1 MEPETPSTQPVEP
14 VLAQAVVDHGA
25 RPLTNRYEQARDAF
39 RWNVPARFNIGV
51 DACDRWADGSGRL
64 ALIYE
69 TQTGE
74 VRHWSF
80 DQLRQASN
88 RLANCWRRAGLEV
101 GDRVAILLPQAPET
115 GMAHLAAY
123 KSGAI
128 AVPLFTLFGPDAL
141 QFRLA
146 DSGARILVT
155 DAGGF
160 DKIRPL
166 LEDLPA
172 LERIYLV
179 EEAQAVGDLT
189 GRPAVLAFHAAIA
202 DESEA
207 FEPVDTAAEDPAV
220 IIYTSGTTGKPKGV
234 LHAHRVLL
242 GHLPGVE
249 MSHGSFPRA
258 GDLIWTPADWAWI
271 GGLLDVLLP
280 AWHHGV
286 PVLARRFAK
295 FDAPAAFDLMS
306 RHQVT
311 CTFLPPTALRMLR
324 LVPAPRARWP
334 LALRSAAS
342 GGEPLG
348 KELLEWGVAELGLT
362 LHEFYG
368 QTECNM
374 IVSAC
379 APLFDTPPGNIGK
392 PALGHRV
399 EIVGDD
405 GSALPRGTLGQIAV
419 EVPDP
424 VMFLRY
430 WNNPAATAEKFI
442 GNYLVTGDS
451 GIMDESGFVRF
462 VGRTD
467 DVITSA
473 GYRIGPG
480 PIEDCLLSHPAVR
493 EAAVVGV
500 PDAQRT
506 EIVKAF
512 IVLRDNAQPG
522 DDLVRSIQDHVRNR
536 LSAYEYPRAVEFID
550 ALPVTAT
557 GKIIRKELARRG

>member
-1 MEPETPSTQPVEP
+1 MTDGYE
-14 VLAQAVVDHGA
+14 DA
-25 RPLTNRYEQARDAF
+25 RSAF
-39 RWNVPARFNIGV
+39 RWQVPARFNIGV
-51 DACDRWADGSGRL
+51 DACDRWADGSGRP

-69 TQTGE
+69 TEGGE
-74 VRHWSF
+74 VRRFSF
-80 DQLRQASN
+80 DAMKESSN
-88 RLANCWRRAGLEV
+88 RLANCWRRAGIEV

-115 GMAHLAAY
+115 GIAHLAAY
-123 KSGAI
+123 KSGAV

-155 DAGGF
+155 DANGLA
-160 DKIRPL
+160 KVRPL

-172 LERIYLV
+172 LERIYCIDDETDPPSLTSEVTGAPDGSGVTVTRPGAV
-179 EEAQAVGDLT
+179 EGGGQRA
-189 GRPAVLAFHAAIA
+189 AVLPFQRSIA
-202 DESEA
+202 HESDR
-207 FEPVDTAAEDPAV
+207 FEPVDTAADDPAV

-234 LHAHRVLL
+234 LHGHRVLL

-249 MSHGSFPRA
+249 MSHGTFPRD

-295 FDAPAAFDLMS
+295 FDAEAAFELMS
-306 RHQVT
+306 RHRVT

-324 LVPAPRARWP
+324 LVPSPRARWP

-348 KELLEWGVAELGLT
+348 KELLEWGLAELGLT

-379 APLFDTPPGNIGK
+379 APLFDTPPGNIGR

-399 EIVGDD
+399 QIIDDD
-405 GSALPRGTLGQIAV
+405 GRILPRGTLGHIAV
-419 EVPDP
+419 KSPDP

-430 WNNPAATAEKFI
+430 WNNPSATAEKFI
-442 GNYLVTGDS
+442 GDFLVTGDS
-451 GIMDESGFVRF
+451 GIMDEGDFVRF

-512 IVLRDNAQPG
+512 
-522 DDLVRSIQDHVRNR
+522 
-536 LSAYEYPRAVEFID
+536 
-550 ALPVTAT
+550 
-557 GKIIRKELARRG
+557 

>member
-1 MEPETPSTQPVEP
+1 MT
-14 VLAQAVVDHGA
+14 D
-25 RPLTNRYEQARDAF
+25 RYDQARAAF
-39 RWNVPARFNIGV
+39 RWQVPARFNIGV
-51 DACDRWADGSGRL
+51 DACDKWARGDGRL
-64 ALIYE
+64 ALICE
-69 TQTGE
+69 TESGE
-74 VRHWSF
+74 VRRYSF
-80 DQLRQASN
+80 DQIAEASN
-88 RLANCWRRAGLEV
+88 RLANCWRRAGLAA
-101 GDRVAILLPQAPET
+101 GDRVAVLLPQAPET
-115 GMAHLAAY
+115 GIAHIAAY

-128 AVPLFTLFGPDAL
+128 AVPLFTLFGPEAL
-141 QFRLA
+141 QYRLA

-155 DAGGF
+155 DANGLS
-160 DKIRPL
+160 KVRPL
-166 LEDLPA
+166 LAKLPA
-172 LERIYLV
+172 LEKLYCIDDAAGGGDSGGEGAGRAVILPFDASM
-179 EEAQAVGDLT
+179 AQESA
-189 GRPAVLAFHAAIA
+189 AFK
-202 DESEA
+202 
-207 FEPVDTAAEDPAV
+207 PVDTAADDPAV

-234 LHAHRVLL
+234 LHAQRVLL

-249 MSHGSFPRA
+249 MSHGTFPRR
-258 GDLIWTPADWAWI
+258 DDIIWTPADWAWI

-295 FDAPAAFDLMS
+295 FDAEAAFELMS
-306 RHQVT
+306 RHEVT

-324 LVPAPRARWP
+324 LVPSPRARWP

-348 KELLEWGVAELGLT
+348 KELLEWGRTELGLT

-379 APLFDTPPGNIGK
+379 SPLFDTPPGNIGK
-392 PALGHRV
+392 PALGHQV
-399 EIVGDD
+399 EVIGDD
-405 GSALPRGTLGQIAV
+405 GQVLPRGSLGHIAV
-419 EVPDP
+419 KPPDP

-430 WNNPAATAEKFI
+430 WNNPEATREKFI
-442 GNYLVTGDS
+442 GDYLVTGDS
-451 GIMDESGFVRF
+451 GVMDDDGFVRF
-462 VGRTD
+462 VGRMD

-480 PIEDCLLSHPAVR
+480 PIEDCLIGHPAVR

-500 PDAQRT
+500 PDPQRT

-512 IVLRDNAQPG
+512 IVLRDGHEPG
-522 DDLVRSIQDHVRNR
+522 DELVRSIQEHVRTR

-557 GKIIRKELARRG
+557 GKVIRKELARRGRREA

>member
-1 MEPETPSTQPVEP
+1 VT
-14 VLAQAVVDHGA
+14 AID
-25 RPLTNRYEQARDAF
+25 RYRQARDAF
-39 RWNVPARFNIGV
+39 RWQVPARFNIGV
-51 DACDRWADGSGRL
+51 DACDRWARGDGRL
-64 ALIYE
+64 ALIFE
-69 TQTGE
+69 AADGA
-74 VRHWSF
+74 VSRFSF
-80 DQLRQASN
+80 DELRQQSN
-88 RLANCWRRAGLEV
+88 RLANGWRRAGLAV

-115 GMAHLAAY
+115 GIAHLAAY

-128 AVPLFTLFGPDAL
+128 AVPLFTLFGPEAL
-141 QFRLA
+141 QYRLA
-146 DSGARILVT
+146 DSGARMLVT
-155 DAGGF
+155 DAGGLA
-160 DKIRPL
+160 KVLPL
-166 LEDLPA
+166 LGQLPA
-172 LERIYLV
+172 LERIYCV
-179 EEAQAVGDLT
+179 AG
-189 GRPAVLAFHAAIA
+189 PADAPGAAGPGAAATAAILPLESAMANEA
-202 DESEA
+202 DD

-249 MSHGSFPRA
+249 MSHGSFPQE

-295 FDAPAAFDLMS
+295 FDAEAGFDLMS
-306 RHQVT
+306 RHRVT

-324 LVPAPRARWP
+324 LVPSPRSRWP
-334 LALRSAAS
+334 LALRSVAS

-348 KELLEWGVAELGLT
+348 KELLDWGRRELGLT

-379 APLFDTPPGNIGK
+379 APLFETAAGWIGK
-392 PALGHRV
+392 PALGHQV
-399 EIVGDD
+399 EIIGDD
-405 GSALPRGTLGQIAV
+405 GRLLPPGELGHIAV
-419 EVPDP
+419 RSPDP

-430 WNNPAATAEKFI
+430 WNNPSATAEKFI
-442 GNYLVTGDS
+442 GEHLVTGDS
-451 GIMDESGFVRF
+451 GVMDEDGFVRF
-462 VGRTD
+462 VGRMD

-480 PIEDCLLSHPAVR
+480 PIEDCLISHPAVK

-500 PDAQRT
+500 PDPERT

-512 IVLRDNAQPG
+512 IVLRDGQQPS
-522 DDLVRSIQDHVRNR
+522 DDLVRSIQDHVRSR

-550 ALPVTAT
+550 ALPMTAT
-557 GKIIRKELARRG
+557 GKVIRKDLARRGR

>member
-1 MEPETPSTQPVEP
+1 MKGK
-14 VLAQAVVDHGA
+14 LLMDRYDHA
-25 RPLTNRYEQARDAF
+25 HAAF
-39 RWNVPARFNIGV
+39 RWQVPPRFNIGV
-51 DACDRWADGSGRL
+51 DACDRWARGNGRL

-69 TQTGE
+69 TEDGE
-74 VRHWSF
+74 VRRFSF
-80 DQLRQASN
+80 DQLRQSSN
-88 RLANCWRRAGLEV
+88 RLANCWRGAGLGI

-115 GMAHLAAY
+115 GIAHLAVY
-123 KSGAI
+123 KSGAV

-141 QFRLA
+141 LYRLA
-146 DSGARILVT
+146 DSAARMLVT
-155 DAGGF
+155 DAAGLS
-160 DKIRPL
+160 KVRPL
-166 LEDLPA
+166 LGQLPA
-172 LERIYLV
+172 LERIYCIDGS
-179 EEAQAVGDLT
+179 AVGSD
-189 GRPAVLAFHAAIA
+189 GSDDSGESGGSGAAVLPFHASIEGEP
-202 DESEA
+202 DD
-207 FEPVDTAAEDPAV
+207 FTPVDTAADDPAV

-249 MSHGSFPRA
+249 MSHGTFPRD
-258 GDLIWTPADWAWI
+258 GDIIWTPADWAWI

-295 FDAPAAFDLMS
+295 FDAEAAFELMS
-306 RHQVT
+306 RHQVS

-324 LVPAPRARWP
+324 LVPSPRARWP
-334 LALRSAAS
+334 LALRSVAS

-348 KELLEWGVAELGLT
+348 KELLEWGLAELGLT

-379 APLFDTPPGNIGK
+379 APLFDTPPGTIGK
-392 PALGHRV
+392 PALGHQV
-399 EIVGDD
+399 EIIGDD
-405 GSALPRGTLGQIAV
+405 GRILPPGSLGHIAV
-419 EVPDP
+419 KSPDP

-430 WNNPAATAEKFI
+430 WNNPQATRDKFI
-442 GNYLVTGDS
+442 GEHLVTGDA
-451 GIMDESGFVRF
+451 GIMDEAGFVRF

-480 PIEDCLLSHPAVR
+480 PIEDCLISHPAVK
-493 EAAVVGV
+493 EAAVVGM
-500 PDAQRT
+500 PDVERT

-512 IVLRDNAQPG
+512 IVLRDGQEPG
-522 DDLVRSIQDHVRNR
+522 DALVRSIQDHVRTR

-557 GKIIRKELARRG
+557 GKIMRKELAARGR

>member
-1 MEPETPSTQPVEP
+1 M
-14 VLAQAVVDHGA
+14 D
-25 RPLTNRYEQARDAF
+25 RYQQARATF
-39 RWNVPARFNIGV
+39 RWEVPARFNIGV
-51 DACDRWADGSGRL
+51 DACDRWARGDGRL
-64 ALIYE
+64 ALIFE
-69 TQTGE
+69 DASGHAQ
-74 VRHWSF
+74 RLSF
-80 DQLRQASN
+80 DEFRQASN
-88 RLANCWRRAGLEV
+88 RLANGWRRAGLAT

-115 GMAHLAAY
+115 GIAHLATY

-128 AVPLFTLFGPDAL
+128 AVPLFTLFGPEAL

-146 DSGARILVT
+146 DSGARFLVT
-155 DAGGF
+155 DLTGLA
-160 DKIRPL
+160 KVRPL
-166 LEDLPA
+166 LDQLPA
-172 LERIYLV
+172 LERIYCI
-179 EEAQAVGDLT
+179 ED
-189 GRPAVLAFHAAIA
+189 AAA
-202 DESEA
+202 DDIVQPLDSAMAGEPDD
-207 FEPVDTAAEDPAV
+207 FEPVDTAADDPAL

-249 MSHGSFPRA
+249 MSHGTFPQE

-295 FDAPAAFDLMS
+295 FDAEAAFDLMS
-306 RHQVT
+306 RHRVT

-324 LVPAPRARWP
+324 LVPAPRSRWP
-334 LALRSAAS
+334 LALRSIAS

-348 KELLEWGVAELGLT
+348 KELLEWGQRELGLT

-379 APLFDTPPGNIGK
+379 SPLFDTPPGAIGK

-399 EIVGDD
+399 EIIGDD
-405 GSALPRGTLGQIAV
+405 GRRLPSGELGHIAV
-419 EVPDP
+419 QSPDP

-430 WNNPAATAEKFI
+430 WNNPQATSEKFI
-442 GNYLVTGDS
+442 GEHLVTGDS
-451 GIMDESGFVRF
+451 GVMDENGFVRF
-462 VGRTD
+462 VGRMD

-480 PIEDCLLSHPAVR
+480 PIEDCLISHPAVK

-500 PDAQRT
+500 PDPVRT

-512 IVLRDNAQPG
+512 IVLREGHQPG
-522 DDLVRSIQDHVRNR
+522 EELVRSIQDHVRTR

-557 GKIIRKELARRG
+557 GKVIRKELAARGR

>member
-1 MEPETPSTQPVEP
+1 MTTDTEMTTM
-14 VLAQAVVDHGA
+14 D
-25 RPLTNRYEQARDAF
+25 RYQQAREDF
-39 RWNVPARFNIGV
+39 QWRVPARFNIGV
-51 DACDRWADGSGRL
+51 DACDRWARGDGRL
-64 ALIYE
+64 ALIFE
-69 TQTGE
+69 STGGE
-74 VRHWSF
+74 VRRFSF
-80 DQLRQASN
+80 DELRQSSN
-88 RLANCWRRAGLEV
+88 RLANGWRRAGLAV

-115 GMAHLAAY
+115 GIAHLAAY
-123 KSGAI
+123 KSGAV
-128 AVPLFTLFGPDAL
+128 AVPLFTLFGPEAL
-141 QFRLA
+141 QYRLA
-146 DSGARILVT
+146 DSGAKFLVT
-155 DAGGF
+155 DAGGLA
-160 DKIRPL
+160 KVQPL
-166 LEDLPA
+166 LKQLPA
-172 LERIYLV
+172 LERIYCV
-179 EEAQAVGDLT
+179 DA
-189 GRPAVLAFHAAIA
+189 PATDGIVLPLRAATEG
-202 DESEA
+202 ESDM
-207 FEPVDTAAEDPAV
+207 FEPVDTAAEDPAL

-249 MSHGSFPRA
+249 MSHGTFPQA
-258 GDLIWTPADWAWI
+258 DDVIWTPADWAWI

-295 FDAPAAFDLMS
+295 FDAEAAFDLMS
-306 RHQVT
+306 RHRVT

-324 LVPAPRARWP
+324 LVPSPRTRWP

-348 KELLEWGVAELGLT
+348 NELLEWGQRELGLT

-379 APLFDTPPGNIGK
+379 SPLFDTPAGSIGK
-392 PALGHRV
+392 PTLGHQV
-399 EIVGDD
+399 DIIDD
-405 GSALPRGTLGQIAV
+405 AGRTLPAGELGHIAV
-419 EVPDP
+419 RSPDP

-442 GNYLVTGDS
+442 GEHLVTGDS
-451 GIMDESGFVRF
+451 GVMDSNGFVRF
-462 VGRTD
+462 VGRMD

-480 PIEDCLLSHPAVR
+480 PIEDCLISHPAVK

-500 PDAQRT
+500 PDAERT

-512 IVLRDNAQPG
+512 IVLRDGQQPG
-522 DDLVRSIQDHVRNR
+522 DDLVRSIQDHVRTR

-557 GKIIRKELARRG
+557 GKVIRKELARRGR

>member
-1 MEPETPSTQPVEP
+1 MTTH
-14 VLAQAVVDHGA
+14 D
-25 RPLTNRYEQARDAF
+25 RYRQARDAF
-39 RWNVPARFNIGV
+39 RWQVPARFNIGV
-51 DACDRWADGSGRL
+51 DACDRWARGDGRL
-64 ALIYE
+64 ALIFE
-69 TQTGE
+69 GADNSI
-74 VRHWSF
+74 RRLSF
-80 DQLRQASN
+80 DELKQQSN
-88 RLANCWRRAGLEV
+88 RLANGWRRAGLAI

-115 GMAHLAAY
+115 GIAHLAAY

-128 AVPLFTLFGPDAL
+128 AVPLFTLFGPEAL
-141 QFRLA
+141 QYRLA

-155 DAGGF
+155 DAGGLQ
-160 DKIRPL
+160 KVLPL
-166 LEDLPA
+166 LDQLPA
-172 LERIYLV
+172 LERIYCVDDPADAARGL
-179 EEAQAVGDLT
+179 QAGGASRT
-189 GRPAVLAFHAAIA
+189 AVLALAAAMA
-202 DESEA
+202 DEPDA
-207 FEPVDTAAEDPAV
+207 FEPIDTAAEDPAL

-249 MSHGSFPRA
+249 MSHGSFPQP
-258 GDLIWTPADWAWI
+258 GDVIWTPADWAWI

-295 FDAPAAFDLMS
+295 FDAEAGFELMS
-306 RHQVT
+306 RHRVT

-324 LVPAPRARWP
+324 LVPSPRERWP
-334 LALRSAAS
+334 LALRSIAS

-348 KELLEWGVAELGLT
+348 KELLDWGRRELGLT

-379 APLFDTPPGNIGK
+379 SPLFDTPPGSIGK
-392 PALGHRV
+392 PALGHQV
-399 EIVGDD
+399 EIIDD
-405 GSALPRGTLGQIAV
+405 QGRLLPPGELGHIAV
-419 EVPDP
+419 RAPDP

-430 WNNPAATAEKFI
+430 WNNPQATSEKFI
-442 GNYLVTGDS
+442 GDHLVTGDS
-451 GIMDESGFVRF
+451 GVIDEEGFVRF
-462 VGRTD
+462 VGRMD

-493 EAAVVGV
+493 EAAVVGM
-500 PDAQRT
+500 PDPERT

-512 IVLRDNAQPG
+512 IVLREGHEPG
-522 DDLVRSIQDHVRNR
+522 DELVRSIQDHVRNR

-557 GKIIRKELARRG
+557 GKVIRKDLAARGR

>member
-1 MEPETPSTQPVEP
+1 MIT
-14 VLAQAVVDHGA
+14 A
-25 RPLTNRYEQARDAF
+25 
-39 RWNVPARFNIGV
+39 
-51 DACDRWADGSGRL
+51 GSS
-64 ALIYE
+64 A
-69 TQTGE
+69 
-74 VRHWSF
+74 
-80 DQLRQASN
+80 A
-88 RLANCWRRAGLEV
+88 AKA
-101 GDRVAILLPQAPET
+101 AILPLESA
-115 GMAHLAAY
+115 MANE
-123 KSGAI
+123 
-128 AVPLFTLFGPDAL
+128 
-141 QFRLA
+141 A
-146 DSGARILVT
+146 D
-155 DAGGF
+155 D
-160 DKIRPL
+160 
-166 LEDLPA
+166 
-172 LERIYLV
+172 
-179 EEAQAVGDLT
+179 
-189 GRPAVLAFHAAIA
+189 
-202 DESEA
+202 

-249 MSHGSFPRA
+249 MSHGSFPQE

-295 FDAPAAFDLMS
+295 FDAEAGFDLMS
-306 RHQVT
+306 RHRVT

-324 LVPAPRARWP
+324 LVPSPRSRWP
-334 LALRSAAS
+334 LALRSVAS

-348 KELLEWGVAELGLT
+348 KELLDWGRRELGLT

-379 APLFDTPPGNIGK
+379 APLFETAAGWIGK
-392 PALGHRV
+392 PALGHQV
-399 EIVGDD
+399 EIIGDD
-405 GSALPRGTLGQIAV
+405 GRLLPPGELGHIAV
-419 EVPDP
+419 RSPDP

-430 WNNPAATAEKFI
+430 WNNPSATAEKFI
-442 GNYLVTGDS
+442 GEHLVTGDS
-451 GIMDESGFVRF
+451 GVMDEDGFVRF
-462 VGRTD
+462 VGRMD

-480 PIEDCLLSHPAVR
+480 PIEDCLISHPAVK

-500 PDAQRT
+500 PDPERT

-512 IVLRDNAQPG
+512 IVLRDGQQPS
-522 DDLVRSIQDHVRNR
+522 DDLVRSIQDHVRSR

-550 ALPVTAT
+550 ALPMTAT
-557 GKIIRKELARRG
+557 GKVIRKDLARRGR

>member
-1 MEPETPSTQPVEP
+1 MTIT
-14 VLAQAVVDHGA
+14 D
-25 RPLTNRYEQARDAF
+25 RYRQARDAF
-39 RWNVPARFNIGV
+39 RWQVPARFNIGV
-51 DACDRWADGSGRL
+51 DACDRWARGDSRP
-64 ALIYE
+64 ALIFE
-69 TQTGE
+69 SADGNLQ
-74 VRHWSF
+74 RLSF
-80 DQLRQASN
+80 DDLKRQSN
-88 RLANCWRRAGLEV
+88 RLANGWRRAGLAV

-115 GMAHLAAY
+115 GIAHLAAY

-128 AVPLFTLFGPDAL
+128 AVPLFTLFGPEAL
-141 QFRLA
+141 QYRLA

-155 DAGGF
+155 DAGGLA
-160 DKIRPL
+160 KVRPL
-166 LEDLPA
+166 LDQLPA
-172 LERIYLV
+172 LERIYCV
-179 EEAQAVGDLT
+179 DVPAVAEPAGAQAGAGAAML
-189 GRPAVLAFHAAIA
+189 PLAAAMANEA
-202 DESEA
+202 DG
-207 FEPVDTAAEDPAV
+207 FDPVDTAADDPAL

-249 MSHGSFPRA
+249 MSHGSFPQE
-258 GDLIWTPADWAWI
+258 GDVIWTPADWAWI

-295 FDAPAAFDLMS
+295 FDAEAGFDLMS
-306 RHQVT
+306 RHRVT

-324 LVPAPRARWP
+324 LVPSPRTRWP
-334 LALRSAAS
+334 LALRSIAS

-348 KELLEWGVAELGLT
+348 KELLDWGRRELGLT

-379 APLFDTPPGNIGK
+379 SPLFETPPGSIGK
-392 PALGHRV
+392 PALGHEV
-399 EIVGDD
+399 EIIDD
-405 GSALPRGTLGQIAV
+405 AGRLLPPGELGHIAV
-419 EVPDP
+419 RSPDP

-430 WNNPAATAEKFI
+430 WNNPQATSEKFI
-442 GNYLVTGDS
+442 GDHLVTGDS
-451 GIMDESGFVRF
+451 GVMDAGGFVRF
-462 VGRTD
+462 VGRMD

-480 PIEDCLLSHPAVR
+480 PIEDCLISHPAVR

-500 PDAQRT
+500 PDPERT

-512 IVLRDNAQPG
+512 IVLREGHQPS
-522 DDLVRSIQDHVRNR
+522 DELVRSIQDHVRNR

-557 GKIIRKELARRG
+557 GKVIRKDLAARGR

>member
-1 MEPETPSTQPVEP
+1 MTTT
-14 VLAQAVVDHGA
+14 D
-25 RPLTNRYEQARDAF
+25 RYRQARDAF
-39 RWNVPARFNIGV
+39 RWQVPARFNIGV
-51 DACDRWADGSGRL
+51 DACDRWARGDSRL
-64 ALIYE
+64 ALIFE
-69 TQTGE
+69 GADGA
-74 VRHWSF
+74 VRRLSF
-80 DQLRQASN
+80 DELKQLSN
-88 RLANCWRRAGLEV
+88 RLANGWRRAGLAV

-115 GMAHLAAY
+115 GIAHLAAY

-128 AVPLFTLFGPDAL
+128 AVPLFTLFGPEAL
-141 QFRLA
+141 QYRLA

-155 DAGGF
+155 DAGGLP
-160 DKIRPL
+160 KVLPL
-166 LEDLPA
+166 VDQLPN
-172 LERIYLV
+172 LERIYCV
-179 EEAQAVGDLT
+179 EQ
-189 GRPAVLAFHAAIA
+189 PAVAAAARGAAADDPAAASAASAARAAILPLEA
-202 DESEA
+202 AMAGESVA
-207 FEPVDTAAEDPAV
+207 FEAVDTAAEDPAL

-249 MSHGSFPRA
+249 MSHGSFPQE
-258 GDLIWTPADWAWI
+258 GDVIWTPADWAWI

-295 FDAPAAFDLMS
+295 FDAEAGFDLMS
-306 RHQVT
+306 RHRVT

-324 LVPAPRARWP
+324 LVPSPRTRWP
-334 LALRSAAS
+334 LALRSIAS

-348 KELLEWGVAELGLT
+348 KELLDWGRRELGLT

-379 APLFDTPPGNIGK
+379 SPLFDTPPGWIGK
-392 PALGHRV
+392 PALGHQV
-399 EIVGDD
+399 EVIGDD
-405 GSALPRGTLGQIAV
+405 GRLLPSGELGHIAV
-419 EVPDP
+419 RSPDP

-430 WNNPAATAEKFI
+430 WNNPQATSEKFI
-442 GNYLVTGDS
+442 GKHLVTGDS
-451 GIMDESGFVRF
+451 GVMDEDGFVRF
-462 VGRTD
+462 VGRMD

-480 PIEDCLLSHPAVR
+480 PIEDCLISHPAVR

-500 PDAQRT
+500 PDAERT

-512 IVLRDNAQPG
+512 IVLREGHDPS
-522 DDLVRSIQDHVRNR
+522 DELVRSIQDHVRNR

-557 GKIIRKELARRG
+557 GKVIRKDLARR

>member
-1 MEPETPSTQPVEP
+1 MT
-14 VLAQAVVDHGA
+14 D
-25 RPLTNRYEQARDAF
+25 RYEQARAAF
-39 RWNVPARFNIGV
+39 RWQVPARFNIGV
-51 DACDRWADGSGRL
+51 DACDKWARGDGRL
-64 ALIYE
+64 ALICE
-69 TQTGE
+69 TESGQ
-74 VRHWSF
+74 VRRYSF
-80 DQLRQASN
+80 DQIAEASN
-88 RLANCWRRAGLEV
+88 RLANCWRRAGLAAS
-101 GDRVAILLPQAPET
+101 DRVAVLLPQAPET
-115 GMAHLAAY
+115 GIAHIAAY

-128 AVPLFTLFGPDAL
+128 AVPLFALFGPEAL
-141 QFRLA
+141 QYRLA

-155 DAGGF
+155 DANGLS
-160 DKIRPL
+160 KVRPL
-166 LEDLPA
+166 LAQLPA
-172 LERIYLV
+172 LAKIYCIDDAAGGGDSGGEGAGRAEILPFAASI
-179 EEAQAVGDLT
+179 AQ
-189 GRPAVLAFHAAIA
+189 
-202 DESEA
+202 ESAA
-207 FEPVDTAAEDPAV
+207 FESVDTAADDPAV

-234 LHAHRVLL
+234 LHAQRVLL

-249 MSHGSFPRA
+249 MSHGTFPRP
-258 GDLIWTPADWAWI
+258 DDIIWTPADWAWI

-295 FDAPAAFDLMS
+295 FDAEAAFELMS
-306 RHQVT
+306 RHEVT

-324 LVPAPRARWP
+324 LVPSPRARWP

-348 KELLEWGVAELGLT
+348 KELLEWGRTELGLT

-379 APLFDTPPGNIGK
+379 SPLFDTPPGNIGK
-392 PALGHRV
+392 PALGHQV
-399 EIVGDD
+399 EVIGDD
-405 GSALPRGTLGQIAV
+405 GQVLPRGSLGHIAV
-419 EVPDP
+419 KSPDP

-430 WNNPAATAEKFI
+430 WSNPEATREKFI
-442 GNYLVTGDS
+442 GDYLVTGDS
-451 GIMDESGFVRF
+451 GVMDDDGFVRF
-462 VGRTD
+462 VGRMD

-480 PIEDCLLSHPAVR
+480 PIEDCLIGHPAVR

-500 PDAQRT
+500 PDPQRT

-512 IVLRDNAQPG
+512 IVLRDGHAPG
-522 DDLVRSIQDHVRNR
+522 DELVRSIQEHVRTR

-557 GKIIRKELARRG
+557 GKVIRKELARRGRREV

>member
-1 MEPETPSTQPVEP
+1 VTAMDSY
-14 VLAQAVVDHGA
+14 
-25 RPLTNRYEQARDAF
+25 RQARDAF
-39 RWNVPARFNIGV
+39 RWQVPARFNIGV
-51 DACDRWADGSGRL
+51 DACDRWARGDARL
-64 ALIYE
+64 ALIFE
-69 TQTGE
+69 AADGS
-74 VRHWSF
+74 VRRFSF
-80 DQLRQASN
+80 DELRQLSN
-88 RLANCWRRAGLEV
+88 RLANGWRRTGLAV

-115 GMAHLAAY
+115 GIAHLAAY
-123 KSGAI
+123 KSGAV
-128 AVPLFTLFGPDAL
+128 AVPLFTLFGPEAL
-141 QFRLA
+141 QYRLA

-155 DAGGF
+155 DAGGLA
-160 DKIRPL
+160 KVGPL
-166 LEDLPA
+166 LDQLPA
-172 LERIYLV
+172 LERIYCV
-179 EEAQAVGDLT
+179 DGMQQADAPGQGGST
-189 GRPAVLAFHAAIA
+189 PAAPGAGAPPSRAAILPLQA
-202 DESEA
+202 AMDEESDE
-207 FEPVDTAAEDPAV
+207 FESVDTAADDPAV

-249 MSHGSFPRA
+249 MSHGTFPQA
-258 GDLIWTPADWAWI
+258 GDVIWTPADWAWI

-295 FDAPAAFDLMS
+295 FDAEAAFDLMS
-306 RHQVT
+306 RHRVT

-324 LVPAPRARWP
+324 LVQSPRSRWP

-348 KELLEWGVAELGLT
+348 RELLEWGQRELGLT

-379 APLFDTPPGNIGK
+379 LPLFDTPPGWIGK
-392 PALGHRV
+392 PALGHQV

-405 GSALPRGTLGQIAV
+405 GRVLPAGELGHIAV
-419 EVPDP
+419 RSPDP

-430 WNNPAATAEKFI
+430 WNNPTATADKFI
-442 GNYLVTGDS
+442 GEHLVTGDS
-451 GIMDESGFVRF
+451 GIMDENGFVRF
-462 VGRTD
+462 VGRMD

-480 PIEDCLLSHPAVR
+480 PIEDCLIGHPAVK

-500 PDAQRT
+500 PDPERT

-512 IVLRDNAQPG
+512 IVLRDGEQPS
-522 DDLVRSIQDHVRNR
+522 DELIRSIQDHVRTR

-557 GKIIRKELARRG
+557 GKVIRKELAGR

>member
-1 MEPETPSTQPVEP
+1 MDPY
-14 VLAQAVVDHGA
+14 
-25 RPLTNRYEQARDAF
+25 RQARDAF
-39 RWNVPARFNIGV
+39 RWQVPARFNIGV
-51 DACDRWADGSGRL
+51 DACDRWARGDARL
-64 ALIYE
+64 ALIFE
-69 TQTGE
+69 AADGSVQ
-74 VRHWSF
+74 RFSF
-80 DQLRQASN
+80 DELRQLSN
-88 RLANCWRRAGLEV
+88 RLANGWRRAGLAV

-115 GMAHLAAY
+115 GIAHLAAY
-123 KSGAI
+123 KSGAV
-128 AVPLFTLFGPDAL
+128 AVPLFTLFGPEAL
-141 QFRLA
+141 QYRLA

-155 DAGGF
+155 DAGGLA
-160 DKIRPL
+160 KVRPL
-166 LEDLPA
+166 LDRLPA
-172 LERIYLV
+172 LERIYCID
-179 EEAQAVGDLT
+179 GT
-189 GRPAVLAFHAAIA
+189 PPADAPEQRGSAPTAPGAGAPSSPAAILPLQA
-202 DESEA
+202 AMEAESDEFA
-207 FEPVDTAAEDPAV
+207 PVDTAAEDPAV

-249 MSHGSFPRA
+249 MSHGTFPQE
-258 GDLIWTPADWAWI
+258 GDVIWTPADWAWI

-295 FDAPAAFDLMS
+295 FDAEAAFDLMS
-306 RHQVT
+306 RHRVT

-324 LVPAPRARWP
+324 LVQSPRSRWP

-348 KELLEWGVAELGLT
+348 RELLEWGQRELGLT

-379 APLFDTPPGNIGK
+379 LPLFDTPPGWIGK
-392 PALGHRV
+392 PALGHQV
-399 EIVGDD
+399 EIIGDD
-405 GSALPRGTLGQIAV
+405 GRVLPAGELGHIAV
-419 EVPDP
+419 KSPDP

-430 WNNPAATAEKFI
+430 WNNPTATADKFI
-442 GNYLVTGDS
+442 GERLVTGDS
-451 GIMDESGFVRF
+451 GIMDETGFVRF
-462 VGRTD
+462 VGRMD

-480 PIEDCLLSHPAVR
+480 PIEDCLIGHPAVK

-500 PDAQRT
+500 PDPERT

-512 IVLRDNAQPG
+512 IVLREGHQPG
-522 DDLVRSIQDHVRNR
+522 DELVRSIQDHVRKR
-536 LSAYEYPRAVEFID
+536 LSAYEYPRAVEFIE

-557 GKIIRKELARRG
+557 GKVIRKELAGRGR

>member
-1 MEPETPSTQPVEP
+1 VT
-14 VLAQAVVDHGA
+14 AID
-25 RPLTNRYEQARDAF
+25 RYRQARDAF
-39 RWNVPARFNIGV
+39 RWRVPARFNIGV
-51 DACDRWADGSGRL
+51 DACDRWARGDGRL
-64 ALIYE
+64 ALIFE
-69 TQTGE
+69 AADGT
-74 VRHWSF
+74 VSRFSF
-80 DQLRQASN
+80 DELRQRSN
-88 RLANCWRRAGLEV
+88 RLANGWRRAGLAV

-115 GMAHLAAY
+115 GVAHLAAY

-128 AVPLFTLFGPDAL
+128 AVPLFTLFGPEAL
-141 QFRLA
+141 QYRLA
-146 DSGARILVT
+146 DSGARMLVT
-155 DAGGF
+155 DAGGLA
-160 DKIRPL
+160 KVLPL
-166 LEDLPA
+166 LDQLPA
-172 LERIYLV
+172 LERIYCV
-179 EEAQAVGDLT
+179 EDAANAAG
-189 GRPAVLAFHAAIA
+189 PAAGAKAAKASKAAILPLESAMANEA
-202 DESEA
+202 DD

-249 MSHGSFPRA
+249 MSHGSFPQE
-258 GDLIWTPADWAWI
+258 GDVIWTPADWAWI

-280 AWHHGV
+280 AWHHGA

-295 FDAPAAFDLMS
+295 FDAEAGFDLMS
-306 RHQVT
+306 RHRVT

-324 LVPAPRARWP
+324 LVASPRSRWP
-334 LALRSAAS
+334 LALRSVAS

-348 KELLEWGVAELGLT
+348 KELLDWGRRELGLT

-379 APLFDTPPGNIGK
+379 APLFETAPGWIGK
-392 PALGHRV
+392 PALGHQV
-399 EIVGDD
+399 EIIGDD
-405 GSALPRGTLGQIAV
+405 GRLLPPGELGHIAV
-419 EVPDP
+419 RSPDP

-430 WNNPAATAEKFI
+430 WNNPSATAEKFI
-442 GNYLVTGDS
+442 GEHLLTGDS
-451 GIMDESGFVRF
+451 GVMDEDGFVRF
-462 VGRTD
+462 VGRMD

-480 PIEDCLLSHPAVR
+480 PIEDCLISHPAVK

-500 PDAQRT
+500 PDPERT

-512 IVLRDNAQPG
+512 IVLREGQQPS
-522 DDLVRSIQDHVRNR
+522 DELVRSIQDHVRNR

-557 GKIIRKELARRG
+557 GKVIRKDLAKRGR